1 MKGAVN
7 YNVIN
12 GKMVVK
18 DGRLTGIDEEKA
30 PPVMLCIPVKPQ
42 ADRDTL

>member
-7 YNVIN
+7 YTVIN

-30 PPVMLCIPVKPQ
+30 AAKGHKLVT
-42 ADRDTL
+42 DF